1 MNKRYAIVRVDKLKF
16 CPSDIE
22 GINDKL
28 VCSKTKDGE
37 SKVCI
42 CRYGDTK
49 EQMMK
54 KIAQV
59 LIRRKHKL
67 YRKIWG
73 GDWCDRERED
83 SYKQCLE
90 AAKEIVE
97 FLGVE

>member
-1 MNKRYAIVRVDKLKF
+1 MEEKRYAIVRVDKLKF

-22 GINDKL
+22 GIDDKL

-37 SKVCI
+37 SKVCV

-49 EQMMK
+49 EQLIK

-59 LIRRKHKL
+59 IRR
-67 YRKIWG
+67 YRKNLEV
-73 GDWCDRERED
+73 CDYCDMKDEF
-83 SYKQCLE
+83 
-90 AAKEIVE
+90 EIAEKVVE